1 MRKNNFLEC
10 RKRNALTIHFD
21 NTRFFF
27 LISINVTHELTCK
40 HTEEEKKDRFYTRY
54 VGVRST

>member
-1 MRKNNFLEC
+1 MQEKKCVNNSFWQYS
-10 RKRNALTIHFD
+10 
-21 NTRFFF
+21 FFF
-27 LISINVTHELTCK
+27 LISINVTHESTCK